1 MTYPEER
8 GGPLQLFLVHPDAV
22 AFHHC
27 VQNQSREHRV
37 NGSFLW
43 EMAGRAASRSPEVG
57 SDASACCRHTPP
69 SVPEGPQRWQWARLT
84 LWMESCPCHRG
95 GWARPRSAPQQGLR
109 RGEPD
114 ADPRAGHVGIYNIV
128 RAVQSISLQASLLH
142 LVQHLTN
149 GSPVPWQGQSHDFV
163 GRTVPTPTLG
173 VLIAGFKDSTPGP
186 YSYGMQAPPHSCS
199 QEREGLRRAVVP
211 GPGYPAPDN
220 TEDP

>member
-1 MTYPEER
+1 MAVGAAHALDGKLPLPSR
-8 GGPLQLFLVHPDAV
+8 GLGEAPLCSPAGPAQ
-22 AFHHC
+22 
-27 VQNQSREHRV
+27 
-37 NGSFLW
+37 
-43 EMAGRAASRSPEVG
+43 RA
-57 SDASACCRHTPP
+57 
-69 SVPEGPQRWQWARLT
+69 
-84 LWMESCPCHRG
+84 
-95 GWARPRSAPQQGLR
+95 
-109 RGEPD
+109 D